1 VEHWVWD
8 RSAPG
13 RIKDILGDR
22 LGSASERYRL
32 LHASVQMTRR
42 WWGSEVEIVSR
53 LALNIWRSDSED
65 RVEVDGDPE
74 VEEQAEQRVTL
85 DDQVLKEGS
94 EFLRL
99 IFASER
105 SPRSQV
111 TG

>member
-1 VEHWVWD
+1 V
-8 RSAPG
+8 
-13 RIKDILGDR
+13 K
-22 LGSASERYRL
+22 
-32 LHASVQMTRR
+32 
-42 WWGSEVEIVSR
+42 IVSR
-53 LALNIWRSDSED
+53 LALVIWCTDCED
-65 RVEVDGDPE
+65 PRVEVEGDPE

-85 DDQVLKEGS
+85 DDQVLKEGR